1 MPTKMK
7 QRQFNYRVWD
17 AVKKVM
23 CVARA
28 IHFSETG
35 LVSKVEV
42 TYDGKHL
49 VTLERDFAAML
60 STGQLDASTNL
71 MYEEDLVDFY
81 MDHPRSGWV
90 KVRGRVIW
98 NESLSYGP
106 VGFLVLD
113 ETNSVHQFSALDN
126 IVVVGNMF
134 LGVKK

>member
-7 QRQFNYRVWD
+7 QRQFNYRAWD

-23 CVARA
+23 CAVRA
-28 IHFSETG
+28 IHFSVTG
-35 LVSKVEV
+35 VISKVDV
-42 TYDGKHL
+42 SYDGTH
-49 VTLERDFAAML
+49 VVSLERDFSLML
-60 STGQLDASTNL
+60 STGQLDASKNL
-71 MYEEDLVDFY
+71 IFEDDLVDFY
-81 MDHPRSGWV
+81 MDHPRSGWI

-126 IVVVGNMF
+126 IVVVGNMY